1 MRPIKTMAV
10 LLGLGLLALLAVV
23 LVRTALL
30 ASKQVAVPP
39 VAGIDVEAD
48 LAAQRLAGA
57 VRLRTVSCQDP
68 AQFDAKPFL
77 ELHQYLERTFP
88 RVHAALQKEILCECS
103 LLYCWRGSDP
113 ALKPVL
119 LLAHQDVVP
128 AAAED
133 EKDWVHPAFDGAIAE
148 GYIWGRGTLD
158 DKGSLMAILEAV
170 EALLRDGF
178 QPERTVYLAFGHD
191 EEVGGP
197 KGAQYIADTLHSR
210 NVRLE
215 YVLDE
220 GSGIVRGVIPGV
232 AEPVAVIALAE
243 KGYVSFELSVE
254 SEGGHSSTPPRQT
267 AIGILARA
275 LTRIEDH
282 PFPADLTQIARF
294 FSYVGPEM
302 PFLERMVFANLWLTA
317 PLVKRVFSAD
327 AVLNAGIRTTAAQT
341 MIHGGVKENVLP
353 SKATAVV
360 NCRILPG
367 ETVASVTERI
377 RKTVRDDRVQIAA
390 LNTPMDPSPIS
401 DVNARSYQVLQT
413 TIQQT
418 LTEPG
423 TILAPFLELGASD
436 SRRFVAVA
444 DNIYRFS
451 PVHLDA
457 EDLKRLHGVNERI
470 SRDDYA
476 RMIKFYAQIIRNSN
490 DKVP

>member
-1 MRPIKTMAV
+1 MRPIKTVVV
-10 LLGLGLLALLAVV
+10 LLGLGFVALAAVV
-23 LVRTALL
+23 LVRTVSFT
-30 ASKQVAVPP
+30 SKQVAVPP
-39 VAGIDVEAD
+39 VAGIAVDAD

-88 RVHAALQKEILCECS
+88 RVHAALQKEVLCEYS

-128 AAAED
+128 APSED
-133 EKDWVHPAFDGAIAE
+133 EKCWEHPAFDGAIAE

-178 QPERTVYLAFGHD
+178 QPKRTVYLAFGHD
-191 EEVGGP
+191 EEIGGS
-197 KGAQYIADTLHSR
+197 KGAQRIADALRSR
-210 NVRLE
+210 NVRIE

-220 GSGIVRGVIPGV
+220 GSAIVRGVIPGV
-232 AEPVAVIALAE
+232 SNPVGVIGLAE
-243 KGYVSFELSVE
+243 KGYVSFELVVE
-254 SEGGHSSTPPRQT
+254 SEGGHSSAPPQQT
-267 AIGILARA
+267 AIGIVARA

-282 PFPADLTQIARF
+282 PFPADLTQAARF
-294 FSYVGPEM
+294 FTYVGPEM

-317 PLVKRVFSAD
+317 PLVKRIFSTNP
-327 AVLNAGIRTTAAQT
+327 VVNAGIRTTAAPT
-341 MIHGGVKENVLP
+341 LIHAGVKENVLP

-377 RKTVRDDRVQIAA
+377 RRTVRDDRVQIAA
-390 LNTPMDPSPIS
+390 LNTPTDPSPIS
-401 DVNARSYQVLQT
+401 DLNARSYQVLQT

-418 LTEPG
+418 VTEPG
-423 TILAPFLELGASD
+423 TILAPFLELGGSD
-436 SRRFVAVA
+436 SRHFVAIA
-444 DNIYRFS
+444 DDIYRFS
-451 PVHLDA
+451 PEHLDA
-457 EDLKRLHGVNERI
+457 EDLKRMHGVNERI

-476 RMIKFYAQIIRNSN
+476 RMITFYAQFIRNSN
-490 DKVP
+490 EP